1 MNYVLTGGAGHITR
15 PLALHLL
22 KAGHQVTVIGRSE
35 ANLQELS
42 AAGAKTAIGSVED
55 SAFLSKTFKG
65 ADAVYLMIPPIW
77 NPANWKE
84 AIGQVG
90 KNYATALQEA
100 GVKHAVLL
108 SSIGAHMP
116 DGCGPVSGLYRAE
129 QTLRAVPG
137 LNLLSLRPGYFY
149 YNFFG
154 NLSMIKNAG
163 IIGSNFG
170 GNEDKLIMS
179 STDDIASAAASALQ
193 QLDFSGFTVRYL
205 VSDELNSQEIAQ
217 KIGNAIGK
225 PELPWIV
232 FTDEQAEQG
241 LLGAGLPAENA
252 RNYVEMGTAI
262 RSGKMFEDYQ
272 TDTVKV
278 KGNTSFEAFLPQF
291 KAAFEAAQ

>member
-1 MNYVLTGGAGHITR
+1 MNYVLTGGAGHITK
-15 PLALHLL
+15 PLALQLL
-22 KAGHQVTVIGRSE
+22 KAGHQVTIIGRAE

-55 SAFLSKTFKG
+55 SAFLSKSFTG

-90 KNYATALQEA
+90 KNYATALQAA
-100 GVKHAVLL
+100 GVKYAVLL

-116 DGCGPVSGLYRAE
+116 DGCGPVSGLYLAE
-129 QTLRAVPG
+129 QALEAVPG
-137 LNLLSLRPGYFY
+137 LNLLALRPGYFY
-149 YNFFG
+149 YNLLG
-154 NLSMIKNAG
+154 NISMIKNAG

-170 GNEDKLIMS
+170 GNEEKLILS
-179 STDDIASAAASALQ
+179 STDDIASTAASALQ

-205 VSDELNSQEIAQ
+205 VSDELTSQEIAQ
-217 KIGNAIGK
+217 KIGNTIGK
-225 PELPWIV
+225 PELPWV
-232 FTDEQAEQG
+232 AFTDEQAEQG

-272 TDTVKV
+272 TDTVKI
-278 KGNTSFEAFLPQF
+278 KGNNSFDDFLPKF